1 MSEHNHSGHNHHHGD
16 EDNLVMAFIINS
28 VFVIIEI
35 AGGILTNSSAI
46 LSDAVHDFGDSLSIG
61 LAIIL
66 QKKSN
71 KKSDTNFSYGY
82 GGLKLVA
89 SLFSSTVILL
99 GSLYILIESILKLN
113 NPSEV
118 KPAGMLG
125 LACLGLLFNGYAMVK
140 SSKGKSLISQ
150 VTSLHFLEDTLGW
163 LAVLV
168 GSLFILLF
176 NWTWLDPVMA
186 IMIAIYSLYNAS
198 RLLIKTG
205 KVMIQSV
212 PENVNLE
219 QIGLTLKKIELVE
232 DYHDLHVWSTDGEKN
247 ILTVHLVAALELDI
261 NQINEIRILAK
272 KQLTDLNIDHATI
285 EVESRNSDC
294 IQANCTV

>member
-1 MSEHNHSGHNHHHGD
+1 MSEHNRTKHDHSGHNHHHGD
-16 EDNLVMAFIINS
+16 KDNLVMALVINS
-28 VFVIIEI
+28 AFVVIEI
-35 AGGILTNSSAI
+35 IGGILTNSSAI
-46 LSDAVHDFGDSLSIG
+46 LSDSVHDFGDSLSIG

-71 KKSDTNFSYGY
+71 KKSDSNFSYGY

-89 SLFSSTVILL
+89 SLFSATVILL
-99 GSLYILIESILKLN
+99 GSLYILIESIMKLN

-125 LACLGLLFNGYAMVK
+125 LACLGLLFNGYAMIK

-232 DYHDLHVWSTDGEKN
+232 EIGRAHV
-247 ILTVHLVAALELDI
+247 
-261 NQINEIRILAK
+261 
-272 KQLTDLNIDHATI
+272 
-285 EVESRNSDC
+285 
-294 IQANCTV
+294 